1 MSPMS
6 KLLTTLLM
14 LLAWPACAG
23 STDDRIEELL
33 ALQTAPAGVVFDV
46 DEWDIDALKWGIPL
60 IRDYVDRLRKR
71 FPEIEIAVVSHGDEE
86 FALLKRARDNYESVH
101 QGVEALVDDQVPV
114 HICAGHAIM
123 NGYSE
128 SGFVDYVERV
138 SSGVETIAKYQM
150 RGFVHIPVEQPR

>member
-1 MSPMS
+1 MSPMR
-6 KLLTTLLM
+6 KLLTILLM
-14 LLAWPACAG
+14 LLAWPAWAT
-23 STDDRIEELL
+23 SSDDTIEEIL
-33 ALQTAPAGVVFDV
+33 ARQTAPAGVVFDV

-60 IRDYVDRLRKR
+60 IRDYVDRLRER

-86 FALLKRARDNYESVH
+86 FALLKRARENYRSVH
-101 QGVEALVDDQVPV
+101 QGVEALVNDQIPV

-138 SSGVETIAKYQM
+138 SSGVDTVADYRM